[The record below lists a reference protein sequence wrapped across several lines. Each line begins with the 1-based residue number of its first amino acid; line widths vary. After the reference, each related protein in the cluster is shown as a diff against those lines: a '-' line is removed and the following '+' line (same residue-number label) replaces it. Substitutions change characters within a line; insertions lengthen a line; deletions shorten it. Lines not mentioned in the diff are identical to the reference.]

1 MGISFSFVPIGG
13 LSGRC
18 ALRYLS
24 LSCHS
29 LVFTHFTAFIG
40 TQNLEV
46 FREKESNG
54 LSYFFDSL
62 LVGVLFNFII
72 YGFGKL
78 GFCCWEIGVGCGVIL
93 LWGCSWTG
101 DCNTKPVHLCWSG
114 VLTRWYM
121 WYMYHSPWRQLLNR
135 GKSLWQNPWNCESL
149 KPSLKDKNTF
159 FSLKMESLLVL
170 WDWQQISAADL
181 ATRPIKN
188 MKEFWVQRFFC
199 WFCK

>member
-1 MGISFSFVPIGG
+1 MVVTCTSFLILACDWTAGSGLLSVMGISFSFVPIGG

-78 GFCCWEIGVGCGVIL
+78 GFCC
-93 LWGCSWTG
+93 
-101 DCNTKPVHLCWSG
+101 
-114 VLTRWYM
+114 
-121 WYMYHSPWRQLLNR
+121 
-135 GKSLWQNPWNCESL
+135 
-149 KPSLKDKNTF
+149 
-159 FSLKMESLLVL
+159 
-170 WDWQQISAADL
+170 
-181 ATRPIKN
+181 
-188 MKEFWVQRFFC
+188 
-199 WFCK
+199 